1 VGSARGEDGRLL
13 HCADCGEGFHPFC
26 LPQSLPLATMD
37 PITRLGWRCAMPRC
51 LSLARACR
59 CRPRSSALC
68 IPVLPLR
75 SLSCLSCLAVHVFV
89 CVFVLFSPT
98 TLFFCLLLQVR
109 ELQGVRSV
117 PRRGPRQRLGRVGT
131 RAPLLRA
138 LRPRLPPPVLGAHAR
153 RRPRRPLRLRPLR
166 RLHRLPRAVRVRR
179 RPQRPAPAAN
189 AHRRRP
195 RGAASTPRG
204 RQP

>member
-1 VGSARGEDGRLL
+1 VIVGAALGDLAADLSLAAPVDPFEFNPVAWVILAPREARAFCWFDVCAACGACGLDDGGGDDGGGGGGDLGSTSSGSVGSARGEDGRLL

-98 TLFFCLLLQVR
+98 TLFFLFT
-109 ELQGVRSV
+109 SS
-117 PRRGPRQRLGRVGT
+117 
-131 RAPLLRA
+131 
-138 LRPRLPPPVLGAHAR
+138 GA
-153 RRPRRPLRLRPLR
+153 
-166 RLHRLPRAVRVRR
+166 
-179 RPQRPAPAAN
+179 
-189 AHRRRP
+189 
-195 RGAASTPRG
+195 
-204 RQP
+204 